1 MRRIMREA
9 LATGAAPPSNSDMI
23 SWYVKYY
30 VQQKPVYYSLFGFF
44 YLAHRRDAFHFGNL
58 MNTERRIA
66 MWSGPRN
73 ISTAMM
79 RSWGNRPDTYVCD
92 EPLYAHYLLATGT
105 RNHPG
110 YAETI
115 ANHETD
121 WRKVVSWLIG
131 PIPEG
136 KPVFYQK
143 HMAHHILPDM
153 DLDWVDSLT
162 NCLLIREPREMLTSL
177 VDFLPAPRLEGTGL
191 PHQLWLFEHLREKL
205 GEAPPVID
213 VKDMLEHPRKILGL
227 LCEKVRVPF
236 TDKMLHWEPGLRPID
251 GAWAPYWYEKV
262 AQTTSFGTYRPKHV
276 AVPQALLPLLEQCEK
291 IYSELFQARLS

>member
-1 MRRIMREA
+1 
-9 LATGAAPPSNSDMI
+9 
-23 SWYVKYY
+23 
-30 VQQKPVYYSLFGFF
+30 
-44 YLAHRRDAFHFGNL
+44 
-58 MNTERRIA
+58 MNTEHRIA

-92 EPLYAHYLLATGT
+92 EPFYAHYLLTTGN
-105 RNHPG
+105 RDHPG

-136 KPVFYQK
+136 KTVFYQK

-162 NCLLIREPREMLTSL
+162 NCLLIREPCEMLTSL
-177 VDFLPAPRLEGTGL
+177 ADFLPAPSLEDTGL
-191 PHQLWLFEHLREKL
+191 PHQLRLFGLLRAKH

-213 VKDMLEHPRKILGL
+213 AKDVLEQPRRILGL

-236 TDKMLHWEPGLRPID
+236 TDKMFQWEAGLRPTD
-251 GAWAPYWYEKV
+251 GSWAPYWYEKV
-262 AQTTSFGTYRPKHV
+262 AQTTSFGRYHLKRS
-276 AVPQALLPLLEQCEK
+276 AVPESLLPLLEQCEE